1 MKMDFKN
8 VKLSDLTK
16 EQLIDVIKF
25 QRRTINSQENF
36 LINISHDL
44 RSPVNSILSVLQ
56 CLKYLN
62 TDNSKEVKEK
72 TNEYRKIIKRN
83 SLKIIKLID
92 NLIDTTKLEGDNYHL
107 NKTNLDIVNV
117 VESIVDSIEVY
128 ANEKKINIIFDT
140 NVEEFMINADL
151 EAVDRIVMNLL
162 SNAIK
167 FSPVDEVIEV
177 TVNAEENNVKISV
190 KDNGIGIAEEEQKK
204 IFNRFEQATNS
215 KRVEGKGSGIGLDLV
230 SYLVK
235 SHGGKIQ
242 LNSKLNEGSEFIV
255 TLPVG
260 KLSEDKENHELMS
273 RNKVEQLEIEFSDI
287 YL

>member
-1 MKMDFKN
+1 MDFKN

-62 TDNSKEVKEK
+62 ADNSKEVKEK

-92 NLIDTTKLEGDNYHL
+92 NLIDTTKLEGDNYQL
-107 NKTNLDIVNV
+107 NKTNIDIVNV

-140 NVEEFMINADL
+140 NVEEFIINADL

-167 FSPVDEVIEV
+167 FSPVDEIIEV
-177 TVNAEENNVKISV
+177 TLNAEKDNVKISV
-190 KDNGIGIAEEEQKK
+190 KDNGMGIAEEEQKK

-215 KRVEGKGSGIGLDLV
+215 KRIEGKGSGIGLDLV

-260 KLSEDKENHELMS
+260 KLSDNKENHELMG

>member
-1 MKMDFKN
+1 MKLN
-8 VKLSDLTK
+8 DLTK
-16 EQLIDVIKF
+16 EQLIDIINL
-25 QRRTINSQENF
+25 QRKSIGLQENF

-62 TDNSKEVKEK
+62 ADNSKEIKEK
-72 TNEYRKIIKRN
+72 TDEYRKIIKRN

-92 NLIDTTKLEGDNYHL
+92 NLIDTTKLEGDNYRL
-107 NKTNLDIVNV
+107 NKINIDIVNV
-117 VESIVDSIEVY
+117 VESIVDSTEVY
-128 ANEKKINIIFDT
+128 ANEKNINLIFDT

-151 EAVDRIVMNLL
+151 EAIDRIVMNLL

-167 FSPVDEVIEV
+167 FSPANGVIEV
-177 TVNAEENNVKISV
+177 TVNAEKGKVKISV
-190 KDNGIGIAEEEQKK
+190 KDNGMGIEEGEQKK
-204 IFNRFEQATNS
+204 IFSRFEQAANS
-215 KRVEGKGSGIGLDLV
+215 KRIEGKGSGIGLDLV

-235 SHGGKIQ
+235 CHEGKIE
-242 LNSKLNEGSEFIV
+242 LNSRVNEGSEFIV

-260 KLSEDKENHELMS
+260 NINDSVEKHELIS

>member
-1 MKMDFKN
+1 MDFKN

-62 TDNSKEVKEK
+62 ADNSKEVKEK

-92 NLIDTTKLEGDNYHL
+92 NLIDTTKLEGDNYQL
-107 NKTNLDIVNV
+107 NKTNIDIVNV

-140 NVEEFMINADL
+140 NVEEFIINADL

-167 FSPVDEVIEV
+167 FSPVDEIIEV
-177 TVNAEENNVKISV
+177 TLNAEKDNVKISV
-190 KDNGIGIAEEEQKK
+190 KDNGMGIAEEEQKK

-215 KRVEGKGSGIGLDLV
+215 KRIEGKGSGIGLDLV

-260 KLSEDKENHELMS
+260 KLSDNKENHELMS

>member
-1 MKMDFKN
+1 MDFKN
-8 VKLSDLTK
+8 MKLSELTK
-16 EQLIDVIKF
+16 EQLIDIVKV
-25 QRRTINSQENF
+25 QKRNLDLQENF

-62 TDNSKEVKEK
+62 GDNSKEIKEK

-92 NLIDTTKLEGDNYHL
+92 NLIDTTKLEGENYKL
-107 NKTNLDIVNV
+107 NKTDIDIVNV

-128 ANEKKINIIFDT
+128 ANQKNINIIFDT
-140 NVEEFMINADL
+140 NVEEFIINADL
-151 EAVDRIVMNLL
+151 EAIDRIVMNLL

-167 FSPVDEVIEV
+167 FSPIDETIEV
-177 TVNAEENNVKISV
+177 TLNAEKNKVHISV
-190 KDNGIGIAEEEQKK
+190 KDNGMGIAEEEQKK

-215 KRVEGKGSGIGLDLV
+215 KRIEGKGSGIGLDLV

-235 SHGGKIQ
+235 GHGGKIE
-242 LNSKLNEGSEFIV
+242 LKSKLNEGSEFIV
-255 TLPVG
+255 TLPIG
-260 KLSEDKENHELMS
+260 KLNIIEEKHELMS

>member
-1 MKMDFKN
+1 M
-8 VKLSDLTK
+8 
-16 EQLIDVIKF
+16 
-25 QRRTINSQENF
+25 
-36 LINISHDL
+36 
-44 RSPVNSILSVLQ
+44 
-56 CLKYLN
+56 
-62 TDNSKEVKEK
+62 
-72 TNEYRKIIKRN
+72 
-83 SLKIIKLID
+83 
-92 NLIDTTKLEGDNYHL
+92 
-107 NKTNLDIVNV
+107 
-117 VESIVDSIEVY
+117 Y

>member
-1 MKMDFKN
+1 MDFKN

-177 TVNAEENNVKISV
+177 TVNAEENNVEISV
-190 KDNGIGIAEEEQKK
+190 KIM
-204 IFNRFEQATNS
+204 
-215 KRVEGKGSGIGLDLV
+215 V
-230 SYLVK
+230 
-235 SHGGKIQ
+235 
-242 LNSKLNEGSEFIV
+242 
-255 TLPVG
+255 
-260 KLSEDKENHELMS
+260 
-273 RNKVEQLEIEFSDI
+273 
-287 YL
+287 

>member
-1 MKMDFKN
+1 MDFKN

-62 TDNSKEVKEK
+62 ADNSKEVKEK

-92 NLIDTTKLEGDNYHL
+92 NLIDTTKLEGDNYQL
-107 NKTNLDIVNV
+107 NKTNIDIVNV

-140 NVEEFMINADL
+140 NVEEFIINADL

-167 FSPVDEVIEV
+167 FSPVDEIIEV
-177 TVNAEENNVKISV
+177 TLNAEKDNVKISV
-190 KDNGIGIAEEEQKK
+190 KDNGVGIAEEEQKK

-215 KRVEGKGSGIGLDLV
+215 KRIEGKGSGIGLDLV

-260 KLSEDKENHELMS
+260 KLSDNKENHELMS

>member
-1 MKMDFKN
+1 MDFKN
-8 VKLSDLTK
+8 MKLSELTK
-16 EQLIDVIKF
+16 EQLIDIIKV
-25 QRRTINSQENF
+25 QKRNLDLQENF

-62 TDNSKEVKEK
+62 GDNSKEIKEK

-92 NLIDTTKLEGDNYHL
+92 NLIDTTKLEGENYKL
-107 NKTNLDIVNV
+107 NKTNIDIVNV
-117 VESIVDSIEVY
+117 VESIVDSIEIY
-128 ANEKKINIIFDT
+128 ANQKNINIIFDT
-140 NVEEFMINADL
+140 NVEEFIINADL
-151 EAVDRIVMNLL
+151 EAIDRIVMNLL

-167 FSPVDEVIEV
+167 FSPLNETIEV
-177 TVNAEENNVKISV
+177 TLNAEKDKVKIYV
-190 KDNGIGIAEEEQKK
+190 KDNGMGIAEEEQKK

-235 SHGGKIQ
+235 AHEGKIE
-242 LNSKLNEGSEFIV
+242 LKSKLNEGSEFIV

-260 KLSEDKENHELMS
+260 KLNIIEEKHELMS

>member
-1 MKMDFKN
+1 MDFKN
-8 VKLSDLTK
+8 MKLSDLTK
-16 EQLIDVIKF
+16 EQLIDIVKV
-25 QRRTINSQENF
+25 QKRNLDLQENF

-62 TDNSKEVKEK
+62 GDNSKEIKEK

-92 NLIDTTKLEGDNYHL
+92 NLIDTTKLEGESYNL
-107 NKTNLDIVNV
+107 NKTNIDIVNV

-128 ANEKKINIIFDT
+128 ANQKNINIIFDT
-140 NVEEFMINADL
+140 NVEEFIINADL
-151 EAVDRIVMNLL
+151 EAIDRIVMNLL

-167 FSPVDEVIEV
+167 FSPIDETIEV
-177 TVNAEENNVKISV
+177 TLNAEKDKVQISV
-190 KDNGIGIAEEEQKK
+190 KDNGMGIAEEEQKK

-235 SHGGKIQ
+235 GHGGKIE
-242 LNSKLNEGSEFIV
+242 LKSKLNEGSEFIV

-260 KLSEDKENHELMS
+260 KLNIIEEKHELMS